1 MADQVLVLNA
11 GSSSLK
17 FAIYPTQNDPAMQN
31 DPASGTPG
39 HGPSGLGPPGLAP
52 PSLRGQIEGL
62 GSRPSVSAVWADGR
76 SLAPQD
82 LPHPE
87 RYCDAGAAMQVL
99 FEGSAGIPPL
109 VEPGKLKAVGH
120 RVVHGGTG
128 FHAPVRITSEVLE
141 KLRALVSLA
150 PLHQPHNL
158 SPVQTLLERDATLPQ
173 VACFDTAFHRTQ
185 PMKAEI
191 FALPRSYY
199 DEGIRRYGFH
209 GLSYEH
215 VAQALETLDP
225 GAHAGRCIVAHL
237 GNGVSMCALQGGRS
251 IASTMG
257 FTALDG
263 CPMGTRSGSIDPGVI
278 LHLARAKGMST
289 DQIEDLLY
297 RKSGL
302 LGLSGLSNDMRVLQ
316 ASDTAEARLAIEV
329 FVYRLVREIGSLA
342 AALGGLDALVFTAGM
357 GEHSAE
363 IRRAVCERLTWL
375 GVVLDES
382 RNRAPGA
389 GAVLLSAEQSR
400 VRVWRI
406 PTDEER
412 RIALHTLSVVSG

>member
-1 MADQVLVLNA
+1 MTPSPADAVLVLNA

-17 FAIYPTQNDPAMQN
+17 FALYRGEALEQT
-31 DPASGTPG
+31 
-39 HGPSGLGPPGLAP
+39 LK
-52 PSLRGQIEGL
+52 GQIEGL
-62 GSRPSVSAVWADGR
+62 GAAPRLSAQWADGR
-76 SLAPQD
+76 RLEPTVPVD
-82 LPHPE
+82 GVPLN
-87 RYCDAGAAMQVL
+87 DAGQAMQAL
-99 FEGSAGIPPL
+99 LDDRLGIPL
-109 VEPGKLKAVGH
+109 VQLDQLMAVGH

-128 FHAPVRITSEVLE
+128 FHAPIRITPQVLAQ
-141 KLRALVSLA
+141 LRALVPLA

-158 SPVQTLLERDATLPQ
+158 APVQVLLDRQASLPQ

-185 PMKAEI
+185 PIQAEM

-215 VAQALETLDP
+215 VARALESLDP
-225 GAHAGRCIVAHL
+225 AAHAGRTIVAHL
-237 GNGVSMCALQGGRS
+237 GNGVSMCALQAGRS
-251 IASTMG
+251 VASTMG

-263 CPMGTRSGSIDPGVI
+263 CPMGTRTGSIDPGVI
-278 LHLARAKGMST
+278 LHLARAKGLSI

-297 RKSGL
+297 RRSGL
-302 LGLSGLSNDMRVLQ
+302 LGLSGLSNDMRVLE
-316 ASDTAEARLAIEV
+316 ASNSPDARLAIEV

-357 GEHSAE
+357 GEHSVR
-363 IRRAVCERLTWL
+363 IRQAVCAQLAWL
-375 GVVLDES
+375 GVTLDVE
-382 RNRAPGA
+382 RNERPGTGPVMLA
-389 GAVLLSAEQSR
+389 AASSA

-412 RIALHTLSVVSG
+412 RIALHTAVVLKTHRD

>member
-1 MADQVLVLNA
+1 MGDQLLVLNA

-17 FAIYPTQNDPAMQN
+17 FALYPITGAPGPNAPA
-31 DPASGTPG
+31 PG
-39 HGPSGLGPPGLAP
+39 KGLAALAP
-52 PSLRGQIEGL
+52 PALRGQVEGL
-62 GSRPSVSAVWADGR
+62 GSQPTLSAVWADGR
-76 SLAPQD
+76 TLAPQP
-82 LPHPE
+82 LPYPE
-87 RYCDAGAAMQVL
+87 RYRDAGAAMQVL
-99 FEGSAGIPPL
+99 LEGTEGIPAL
-109 VEPGKLKAVGH
+109 VRLGQLKAVGH

-128 FHAPVRITSEVLE
+128 FHAPVRVTPEILTQLQ
-141 KLRALVSLA
+141 ALVPLA

-158 SPVQTLLERDATLPQ
+158 APVRTLLERNAALPQ

-185 PMKAEI
+185 PMQAEI

-215 VAQALETLDP
+215 VAQALEALDP
-225 GAHAGRCIVAHL
+225 SAHAGRSIVAHL

-263 CPMGTRSGSIDPGVI
+263 CPMGTRSGSIDPGVL
-278 LHLARAKGMST
+278 LHLARAKGLSI

-297 RKSGL
+297 RRSGL

-316 ASDTAEARLAIEV
+316 ASDTDGARLAIEV
-329 FVYRLVREIGSLA
+329 FVYRLVREIGSLT
-342 AALGGLDALVFTAGM
+342 AALGGLDALVFTAGI
-357 GEHSAE
+357 GEHSAD
-363 IRRAVCERLTWL
+363 IREAVCERLRWL
-375 GVVLDES
+375 GLQLDAP
-382 RNRAPGA
+382 RNRAPGQ
-389 GAVLLSAEQSR
+389 GSVLLSAEQSR

-412 RIALHTLSVVSG
+412 RIALHALRVVSG